1 MIELQFDTTGFLVGA
16 SIKQYLLEQ
25 TRVVKQNPGE
35 RNFHVFYYLCAGAD
49 KTERDHYAL
58 AEVSSY
64 HYINQSGIYKIADV
78 NSKFMYIELKRA
90 LATAGLTPPEIYVM
104 FKLMAAILWLGN
116 IDFEGEEESKVENP
130 DVLKWTAYLL
140 QVNADDLG
148 QALTHREN
156 QIKGEI
162 FMVPLTKQEVCQ
174 NRFFFTFY
182 FLFLLIGNYKS

>member
-1 MIELQFDTTGFLVGA
+1 
-16 SIKQYLLEQ
+16 
-25 TRVVKQNPGE
+25 
-35 RNFHVFYYLCAGAD
+35 
-49 KTERDHYAL
+49 
-58 AEVSSY
+58 
-64 HYINQSGIYKIADV
+64 
-78 NSKFMYIELKRA
+78 MYIELKRA

-116 IDFEGEEESKVENP
+116 IDFEGDEESKVDNP

-174 NRFFFTFY
+174 NRFFLLFTFY
-182 FLFLLIGNYKS
+182 FFFCVDRQLQIVIV